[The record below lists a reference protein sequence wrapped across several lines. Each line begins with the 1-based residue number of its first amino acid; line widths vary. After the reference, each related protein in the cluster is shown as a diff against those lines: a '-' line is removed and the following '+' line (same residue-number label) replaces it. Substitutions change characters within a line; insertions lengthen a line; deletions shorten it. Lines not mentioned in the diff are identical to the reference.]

1 MGIFVRKDLLPRWPR
16 GGRPEMKKELLLC
29 GVLVM
34 FGTGA
39 APALGSVESDVENAV
54 AGALSAVSAK
64 AEKVTFSAGDQSLV
78 ISGLEYAGP
87 QEGSQRKGRIEQIR
101 LDGFDAKAILD
112 AEGGTNDIPRVAENA
127 VLSGWSE
134 VSEEDGVKVSMTL
147 ESYAARGWYQR
158 LGVLLK
164 RSSQEDLGPL
174 LEEILRY
181 RLDSARAENL
191 SIRLESAKKEFAPVN
206 VTVKALEG
214 PDGVAAPGDDGQPR
228 MANMQML
235 GLAFSSGDV
244 SGSMEKLALSGLAIP
259 SPSQMAELWKKVS
272 EAGVPDEPQ
281 DALKMLADLYGG
293 KPPFSLL
300 SLENMKVWTAPGG
313 DPATLDNLSLS
324 MSHGDQGAS
333 GLEFAINALRVAPS
347 ALGEFREMAMR
358 YAPEGVALDMRVRG
372 NAAGSGS
379 DAAASLRLRGLG
391 SLELGCAIK
400 GNALDLLA
408 QLAALD
414 DDAAVQKLLSD
425 VSVTSAKFSYSD
437 TGLIPLAV
445 NLALESGDA
454 VGLDSLNLA
463 MQYAA
468 EQGLDTDFTVRGLH
482 AGLDFAPLEQYR
494 AEISRFAPGGIT
506 VDVSQRNALTKDGF
520 AGNASAAVRGL
531 GKMDLDLAL
540 KGDVLGIL
548 KKAAN
553 DPDNT
558 EELLP
563 LLSQV
568 KVAGCGTGYKDS
580 GLAAMLLGIAAKEF
594 GMTPADLL
602 AMAVGQVEQLATSGD
617 PFFEKLGK
625 MLKEQL
631 AQPGEM
637 SVRLARDAD
646 MDVMTFAMTAAES
659 PDKLPL
665 EFSSVPGGKTMEEYL
680 K

>member
-1 MGIFVRKDLLPRWPR
+1 
-16 GGRPEMKKELLLC
+16 MKKELLLC

-39 APALGSVESDVENAV
+39 APALGSMESDVENAV

-87 QEGSQRKGRIEQIR
+87 QEGVQRKGRIEQIR

-134 VSEEDGVKVSMTL
+134 VSEEDGVKMSMSL

-164 RSSQEDLGPL
+164 RFSQEDLGPM

-191 SIRLESAKKEFAPVN
+191 NIRLESAKQEFAPVN
-206 VTVKALEG
+206 VTVKVLEG

-228 MANMQML
+228 MANMQMR

-272 EAGVPDEPQ
+272 EAGVPDDPQ

-293 KPPFSLL
+293 KPPVSLL
-300 SLENMKVWTAPGG
+300 SFENMKVWTSPGG
-313 DPATLDNLSLS
+313 DPATLDSLSLA
-324 MSHGDQGAS
+324 MSHGDQGAI

-347 ALGEFREMAMR
+347 ALGEFREIAMR

-414 DDAAVQKLLSD
+414 DDAAMQKLLSD

-437 TGLIPLAV
+437 TGLIPLAA

-454 VGLDSLNLA
+454 IGLDSLSLA
-463 MQYAA
+463 LQYAA

-482 AGLDFAPLEQYR
+482 VGLDFAPLEQYR
-494 AEISRFAPGGIT
+494 AEISRFATGGIT
-506 VDVSQRNALTKDGF
+506 VDASQRNALTKDGY

-531 GKMDLDLAL
+531 GRMDLDLAM

-553 DPDNT
+553 DPDKV

-563 LLSQV
+563 LL
-568 KVAGCGTGYKDS
+568 
-580 GLAAMLLGIAAKEF
+580 
-594 GMTPADLL
+594 
-602 AMAVGQVEQLATSGD
+602 
-617 PFFEKLGK
+617 
-625 MLKEQL
+625 
-631 AQPGEM
+631 
-637 SVRLARDAD
+637 
-646 MDVMTFAMTAAES
+646 
-659 PDKLPL
+659 
-665 EFSSVPGGKTMEEYL
+665 
-680 K
+680 

>member
-1 MGIFVRKDLLPRWPR
+1 
-16 GGRPEMKKELLLC
+16 MKKELLLC

-64 AEKVTFSAGDQSLV
+64 AEKVTFSADDQSLV

-127 VLSGWSE
+127 VLSGWRE

-191 SIRLESAKKEFAPVN
+191 SIRLESAKQEFAPVN

-454 VGLDSLNLA
+454 VGLDSLSLA

>member
-1 MGIFVRKDLLPRWPR
+1 
-16 GGRPEMKKELLLC
+16 MKKELLLC

-127 VLSGWSE
+127 VLSGWRE

-191 SIRLESAKKEFAPVN
+191 SIRLESAKQEFAPVN

-293 KPPFSLL
+293 KPPFSLR

-313 DPATLDNLSLS
+313 DPATLDSLSLS

-454 VGLDSLNLA
+454 VGLDSLSLA

>member
-1 MGIFVRKDLLPRWPR
+1 
-16 GGRPEMKKELLLC
+16 MKKELLLC